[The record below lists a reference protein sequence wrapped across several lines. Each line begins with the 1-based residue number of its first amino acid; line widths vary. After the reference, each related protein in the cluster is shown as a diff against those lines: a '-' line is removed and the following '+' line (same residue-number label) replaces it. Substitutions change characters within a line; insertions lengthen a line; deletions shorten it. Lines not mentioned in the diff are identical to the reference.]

1 MVALARQDNFLD
13 NTHNPNFHGRKV
25 LNVCEDLDAYG
36 EVRLNKLF
44 ILRQASAEAP
54 VVHLLIRGK

>member
-1 MVALARQDNFLD
+1 MVALARPENFLD
-13 NTHNPNFHGRKV
+13 NTRNPNFHGRKV
-25 LNVCEDLDAYG
+25 LNVCEDLDTYG

-54 VVHLLIRGK
+54 VVHFLIRGK

>member
-13 NTHNPNFHGRKV
+13 NTHNPNFHGR
-25 LNVCEDLDAYG
+25 NVCEDLDTYG